1 MESEERAPLMM
12 PVAEP
17 EDTDAD
23 DILWANNNAAAE
35 TFPQTP
41 VPTIDTLL
49 KNRTLLLKTLFAA
62 GLLGSNIGMFATT
75 PIYATVMTNVSDI
88 YALLVVCGFFY
99 PILLAA
105 AWLGQ

>member
-1 MESEERAPLMM
+1 M
-12 PVAEP
+12 
-17 EDTDAD
+17 
-23 DILWANNNAAAE
+23 
-35 TFPQTP
+35 
-41 VPTIDTLL
+41 
-49 KNRTLLLKTLFAA
+49 LLKTLFAA

>member
-1 MESEERAPLMM
+1 MESEERAPLML

-17 EDTDAD
+17 DDSDAD
-23 DILWANNNAAAE
+23 DELWANNNAAAADE
-35 TFPQTP
+35 TFPP
-41 VPTIDTLL
+41 APTIETPL
-49 KNRTLLLKTLFAA
+49 KDRTVLLKTLFGTGCLGASI
-62 GLLGSNIGMFATT
+62 GLFATT